1 MSKISIVVPVY
12 YNSDTLEML
21 YADMK
26 EKILGQLENY
36 EIIFVDDGSKD
47 DSWNIMN
54 KIRMQDKNVVCVRL
68 AHNFGEHTAI
78 LAGMSVASGDCVV
91 TKQAD
96 LQEDSAL
103 ILKLFESWK
112 RGNKVA
118 LAIREQRDENPIK
131 KFFAGCY
138 YWLVKKFVNKEMPTG
153 GCDCYLLDKQVAD
166 VLVNSREKNS
176 SLTLQVMWAGYPTE
190 KIYFHR
196 LDRTVGISR
205 WTFSKKIK
213 LVIDSLIS
221 FTYVPIRFMSFCGIA
236 FFIFAVIGI
245 IDAIHEK
252 ITVGT
257 PIEGY
262 ASLMCVILFSFGLI
276 LINLGILGEYIWRIL
291 EEARKRP
298 TFLIDEIK
306 RDSEE

>member
-118 LAIREQRDENPIK
+118 LAIREQRDENLIK

-138 YWLVKKFVNKEMPTG
+138 YWLVKKFVNKEMPAG

>member
-138 YWLVKKFVNKEMPTG
+138 YWLVKKFVNKEMPAG

>member
-138 YWLVKKFVNKEMPTG
+138 YWLVKKIVNKEMPAG